1 MDTSKIIRL
10 VAVLAAI
17 VAAFV
22 AIPEEAAIIAVLGLV
37 AGYFIE
43 EERAT
48 AFLVMTL
55 ALALVHDVALDPIWV
70 IGGYLSDI
78 LGSLSALANAAA
90 CTVIGVGL
98 YNRLKP

>member
-10 VAVLAAI
+10 VAVLVAI
-17 VAAFV
+17 AAAFFHH
-22 AIPEEAAIIAVLGLV
+22 PQEAAVIAVLGLV

-55 ALALVHDVALDPIWV
+55 ALALVHDVALGPIWV
-70 IGGYLSDI
+70 IGGYLTAI

>member
-10 VAVLAAI
+10 VAVLVAI
-17 VAAFV
+17 AAAFFHH
-22 AIPEEAAIIAVLGLV
+22 PQEAAVIAVLGLV

-55 ALALVHDVALDPIWV
+55 ALALVHDAALGPIWV
-70 IGGYLSDI
+70 IGGYLTAI

>member
-1 MDTSKIIRL
+1 MDVSKIIRL
-10 VAVLAAI
+10 VAVLVAI

-55 ALALVHDVALDPIWV
+55 ALALVHGVALEPIWV

>member
-1 MDTSKIIRL
+1 MDVSKIIRL
-10 VAVLAAI
+10 VAVLVAI

>member
-1 MDTSKIIRL
+1 MDASKIIRL
-10 VAVLAAI
+10 VAVLVAI
-17 VAAFV
+17 AAAFFHH
-22 AIPEEAAIIAVLGLV
+22 AQEAAVIAVLGLV

-48 AFLVMTL
+48 AFLVVALTL
-55 ALALVHDVALDPIWV
+55 NLVHGVALDPIWV
-70 IGGYLSDI
+70 IGDHLTAI

>member
-1 MDTSKIIRL
+1 MDVSKIIRL
-10 VAVLAAI
+10 VAVLVAI

-55 ALALVHDVALDPIWV
+55 ALALVHDVALDPVWV

>member
-1 MDTSKIIRL
+1 M
-10 VAVLAAI
+10 
-17 VAAFV
+17 AAFV

-55 ALALVHDVALDPIWV
+55 ALALVHDVALDPVWV

>member
-1 MDTSKIIRL
+1 MDASKIIRL
-10 VAVLAAI
+10 VAVLVAI
-17 VAAFV
+17 AAAFFHH
-22 AIPEEAAIIAVLGLV
+22 PQEAAVIAVLGLV

-48 AFLVMTL
+48 AFLVMTV
-55 ALALVHDVALDPIWV
+55 ALSVIHDVALGPIWA
-70 IGGYLSDI
+70 IGGHLTAI

>member
-48 AFLVMTL
+48 AFLVMAL
-55 ALALVHDVALDPIWV
+55 ALALVSSSALGPIWV
-70 IGGYLSDI
+70 IGEYLTAI
-78 LGSLSALANAAA
+78 LASLSSLVNAAA
-90 CTVIGVGL
+90 CTVIGVGI

>member
-1 MDTSKIIRL
+1 MDASKIIRL
-10 VAVLAAI
+10 VAVLVAI

-48 AFLVMTL
+48 AFLVM
-55 ALALVHDVALDPIWV
+55 ALALYMVSGALGPIWV
-70 IGGYLSDI
+70 IGEYLTAI
-78 LGSLSALANAAA
+78 LASLSSLVNAAA
-90 CTVIGVGL
+90 CTVIGVGI